1 MKRKLVSYIV
11 LFALG
16 LSVLGLGL
24 AAASTSLTPAQAASQ
39 PSAAAS
45 APTWL
50 KDAVIYQVNT
60 RQFSAKGDFNSV
72 TAAIPRL
79 KKLGVDVLWMMPIHP
94 IGVVNRKGSLGS
106 PYSVKDYKGINPDLG
121 TATDFRNLVT
131 TAHAAGMKVI
141 LDWVANHTAW
151 DNPWIT
157 QHKDWYTQD
166 GNGNVVPPNP
176 DWSDVADLNYDKSGM
191 RIAMIDALK
200 YWVAGFDIDGYRCDV
215 AGGVPTDFWNDAT
228 AALRTIKPVF
238 MLAEAQGDASLRE
251 HAFVA
256 DYGWAFKDLLVGF
269 GAGSAGKG
277 DFLGYMGQQQLTYQ
291 AGTYPMLFVTNHDEN
306 SWTGSLKDMYGSGA
320 KTLSVLTFTLPGIPL
335 IYNGQEV
342 DSNKR
347 LQFFEKDLI
356 DWNITSSRS
365 KTAQAFYTKLISL
378 KTKNS
383 ALFNGTAGGSYTRIK
398 NDSSRM
404 VSYIRTAKSGN
415 KVIVVLNPSAMP
427 VTSKVEF
434 TKDTKTYYRYS
445 DAAKTKFTGSKLVTL
460 KAWGFE
466 IYSTVKP

>member
-16 LSVLGLGL
+16 LSVLGIGL
-24 AAASTSLTPAQAASQ
+24 AAATSSNPANAGDQ

-94 IGVVNRKGSLGS
+94 IGELNRKGSLGS
-106 PYSVKDYKGINPDLG
+106 PYSVKDYTRVNPDLG

-131 TAHAAGMKVI
+131 AAHAAGMKVI
-141 LDWVANHTAW
+141 LDWVANHSAW

-176 DWSDVADLNYDKSGM
+176 DWSDVADLNYDNPGM

-251 HAFVA
+251 RAFVA

-269 GAGSAGKG
+269 GAGSAGKS

-291 AGTYPMLFVTNHDEN
+291 TGTYPMLFVTNHDEN

-347 LQFFEKDLI
+347 LQFFEKDQI
-356 DWNITSSRS
+356 DWNLTSARS

-378 KTKNS
+378 RTKNS
-383 ALFNGTAGGSYTRIK
+383 ALFNGTAGGSYARIK

-415 KVIVVLNPSAMP
+415 KVIVVLNASAMP

-445 DAAKTKFTGSKLVTL
+445 DAAKTKFTGSKVVSL